1 MDQQELQQNLMEF
14 EKNRNQLMN
23 IGAQK
28 QQLQMQSAAIDAALA
43 ELNKTSEKKAY
54 KAVGNILVLC
64 DVTDLK
70 KELSEQK
77 ESTDLRV
84 KTVQKQEDNM
94 IEKLNKLRSK
104 IEAVAAEMQS
114 QKTPSPSAGEE
125 TKITPEKQSKGK
137 K

>member
-28 QQLQMQSAAIDAALA
+28 QQLQMQSAAADAALA

-64 DVTDLK
+64 DVEDLK

-77 ESTDLRV
+77 ESTDLRI
-84 KTVQKQEDNM
+84 KTVQKQEDNL

-104 IEAVAAEMQS
+104 IETAAAELQG
-114 QKTPSPSAGEE
+114 QRAPSSNSGEE
-125 TKITPEKQSKGK
+125 PKMTPEKQSKGK

>member
-28 QQLQMQSAAIDAALA
+28 QQLQMQSAAVDAALD

-64 DVTDLK
+64 DVIDLK

-77 ESTDLRV
+77 ESTDLRI

-104 IEAVAAEMQS
+104 IEAVAAEMQG
-114 QKTPSPSAGEE
+114 KAPSASIGES
-125 TKITPEKQSKGK
+125 TKVLPSKEKGK